1 MTVHH
6 IEAQEVMVDGLFL
19 PHLMQDNHK
28 SNPISKGDHHVL
40 LVDRHRQS
48 RREEE
53 VSNEAQWS

>member
-1 MTVHH
+1 MTVDH

-40 LVDRHRQS
+40 LPVDRHRQP

-53 VSNEAQWS
+53 VSSEA